1 MYYTSVVF
9 FLFLFL
15 NQQISLH
22 TADFSLSFL
31 FACVCAWFAC
41 MCMWFAC
48 MCVGVCAWV
57 CVCVCACVCVYA
69 WVWVGVCMGV
79 CVCVCS
85 TPQGP
90 PGVGNLSSC
99 FYYKVTSYQLQSG
112 AESTSWQPTLN
123 ILKVRACV
131 CVFYMVIS
139 VEFGSFSSCL
149 SAIQFSSVQ
158 DGNMHPKRPICA
170 PPCLLEVSPT
180 LPFKQFQCSSD

>member
-1 MYYTSVVF
+1 MW
-9 FLFLFL
+9 
-15 NQQISLH
+15 
-22 TADFSLSFL
+22 
-31 FACVCAWFAC
+31 FACVCVCVC
-41 MCMWFAC
+41 MYV
-48 MCVGVCAWV
+48 CVCVCAWV
-57 CVCVCACVCVYA
+57 CVCVCAWVCVCV
-69 WVWVGVCMGV
+69 CMGCV
-79 CVCVCS
+79 CACACVCVCS

-112 AESTSWQPTLN
+112 AEYTSWQPTLS

-139 VEFGSFSSCL
+139 LEFGSFSSCL
-149 SAIQFSSVQ
+149 SAIQSSPVQ

-170 PPCLLEVSPT
+170 PPHLLEVSST